1 MEPVQVKKCT
11 ERYERDTANRVEKTE
26 TDAKSRDNPVRIL
39 LHTGFKIEWGRLRYP
54 ESVDRACVRVS
65 DWGIGDSEYR

>member
-11 ERYERDTANRVEKTE
+11 ERYERDTVNRAKKTE
-26 TDAKSRDNPVRIL
+26 TVAKSRDNPVHIL

-54 ESVDRACVRVS
+54 ESVGRTCVGVS

>member
-1 MEPVQVKKCT
+1 MGPVQVKKCT

-39 LHTGFKIEWGRLRYP
+39 LHTGFKIEWGRLR
-54 ESVDRACVRVS
+54 
-65 DWGIGDSEYR
+65 

>member
-11 ERYERDTANRVEKTE
+11 ERYERNTANRAEKTE
-26 TDAKSRDNPVRIL
+26 NVRIL

-54 ESVDRACVRVS
+54 ESVDRACVRES
-65 DWGIGDSEYR
+65 DWGIGDFEYR

>member
-1 MEPVQVKKCT
+1 MGPVQVKKCT
-11 ERYERDTANRVEKTE
+11 ERYERNTANRAENV
-26 TDAKSRDNPVRIL
+26 AKSRDNPVRIL